1 MKTSICK
8 SLTATCGLSLLLAG
22 ATAAPARAV
31 LITEYMNGYGPVT
44 VSDVD
49 TLNGGTGWAS
59 GWVRDSTAANSAR
72 YIANTGLSYGG
83 TGYSNFGNETG
94 LNDGYFQRS
103 SNEPVYS
110 RDFAAPVT
118 TSTIWVSGLLLFN
131 RTDGRAA
138 PQITLDGDS
147 GTTSFGFFD
156 LNDASGNENG
166 ALLALTGA
174 TTQMTTTNFALN
186 TAHLILARIEFD
198 QSGADDRVTFWVD
211 PDVSGVAG
219 GGAAAL
225 SAFTFQATGTL
236 GTQLDSAGFKFGQT
250 TGTLDALR
258 VGTAGGDAGL
268 NEVLTGVAV
277 PAPGTVT
284 LLVFG
289 GLASTLVLRRRR
301 LS

>member
-1 MKTSICK
+1 MVSLWRACEVTFRGSALALLAQTNLSGIPPIESPPNESMKTSICK

-118 TSTIWVSGLLLFN
+118 TSTIWVSGSCCS
-131 RTDGRAA
+131 TGR
-138 PQITLDGDS
+138 
-147 GTTSFGFFD
+147 
-156 LNDASGNENG
+156 
-166 ALLALTGA
+166 
-174 TTQMTTTNFALN
+174 MV
-186 TAHLILARIEFD
+186 AR
-198 QSGADDRVTFWVD
+198 
-211 PDVSGVAG
+211 
-219 GGAAAL
+219 
-225 SAFTFQATGTL
+225 
-236 GTQLDSAGFKFGQT
+236 
-250 TGTLDALR
+250 
-258 VGTAGGDAGL
+258 
-268 NEVLTGVAV
+268 
-277 PAPGTVT
+277 
-284 LLVFG
+284 
-289 GLASTLVLRRRR
+289 LRRSRWTATPAR
-301 LS
+301 LPLAFSTSTMRPVMKMARCWLSPVRPRK